1 MIEKC
6 KKQATALLV
15 LSMATALAT
24 GCSAKNSSNSGN
36 GSNSQNSG
44 VESTD
49 NTDTSEAVKDQF
61 EGTSIVLSDDGITVD
76 GEAASEDS
84 NAAVY
89 VGADIVYYEE
99 GKDESYG
106 EGTEEDAHSV
116 EEAAKNT
123 VVTITQPGE
132 YKVSGNIS
140 YGQIAI
146 DLGDDVKEDESAVVT
161 LILDNAN
168 ITCTVAP
175 AIVVYNAYECGSD
188 DTGTATS
195 VVDTSN
201 AGFNLV
207 LADDSVNEVSGC
219 HVAKIYKEGTTD
231 KLHKYDAA
239 IDSKVSFNI
248 NGETT
253 GNGQLTVNS
262 DNEGISSNLH
272 MTVNGGNITINACD
286 DSINT
291 NEDGVS
297 VFTMN
302 GGVLI
307 CDSGKGSEGDGI
319 DSNGWIVMNGGYVIA
334 SANSESQDSGVDSD
348 NGILLN
354 GGTVLATGNMY
365 DEVSSESSQS
375 FVVLNFN
382 EKQSEETYILLKDS
396 EGNAVTAFNAVNDY
410 TMLVYSSPEI
420 KEGDYTLYQ
429 VSSVIGDFNGSIYT
443 NITSY
448 EGEQQL
454 QYTSSGMMG
463 GGMGQPGGGQRPAD
477 GEMPEQPTDGQAPT
491 GEAPEMPTDGQAPT
505 GEAPEM
511 PTDGQAPTGE
521 APEMPTDGQAPT
533 GEAPEQPTDG
543 QASTGGQMPSGMQTT
558 GEVSTVFTF
567 VAGSNIFSG
576 ISVVSE

>member
-1 MIEKC
+1 MIEKY
-6 KKQATALLV
+6 KKQATALLT
-15 LSMATALAT
+15 LSMAAVLIT
-24 GCSAKNSSNSGN
+24 GCSTKNTNNSGN
-36 GSNSQNSG
+36 GSNQESSG
-44 VESTD
+44 VVGNET
-49 NTDTSEAVKDQF
+49 TDTSDSAEDNF
-61 EGTSIVLSDDGITVD
+61 EGTTIALSDNGITVN
-76 GEAASEDS
+76 GEAVSKDS
-84 NAAVY
+84 DEAVY

-99 GKDESYG
+99 GKDDSYG
-106 EGTEEDAHSV
+106 EGSVEDAHSD
-116 EEAAKNT
+116 EEAAKHT
-123 VVTITQPGE
+123 VITITQPGE
-132 YKVSGNIS
+132 YKISGNIS

-146 DLGDDVKEDESAVVT
+146 DLGEDAKKDENAVVT

-188 DTGTATS
+188 DTKTATS
-195 VVDTSN
+195 SVDTTN

-248 NGETT
+248 NGETK

-272 MTVNGGNITINACD
+272 MTVNGGLITINASD

-302 GGVLI
+302 GGVLT
-307 CDSGKGSEGDGI
+307 CDSGNGSEGDGI
-319 DSNGWIVMNGGYVIA
+319 DSNGWIVINGGYIIA
-334 SANSESQDSGVDSD
+334 SANSDSQDSGVDSD
-348 NGILLN
+348 NGIFIN

-365 DEVSSESSQS
+365 DEVSSESKQS

-396 EGNAVTAFNAVNDY
+396 DGNAVTAFNAVNDY
-410 TMLVYSSPEI
+410 SMLVYSSPEVA
-420 KEGDYTLYQ
+420 EGDYTLYQ
-429 VSSVIGDFNGSIYT
+429 VSSVTGDLNGSIYT
-443 NITSY
+443 NITAY

-454 QYTSSGMMG
+454 QYTSNSMMGGGMGGPG
-463 GGMGQPGGGQRPAD
+463 GGMGQPGGGQKPGD
-477 GEMPEQPTDGQAPT
+477 GEAPEMPTEGQAPAD
-491 GEAPEMPTDGQAPT
+491 GEAPEMPTDGQKPA
-505 GEAPEM
+505 
-511 PTDGQAPTGE
+511 D
-521 APEMPTDGQAPT
+521 
-533 GEAPEQPTDG
+533 
-543 QASTGGQMPSGMQTT
+543 GQMPGGLQTT
-558 GEVSTVFTF
+558 GEASTVFTF
-567 VAGSNIFSG
+567 TTGRNTFSG

>member
-1 MIEKC
+1 MAKRMIEKY
-6 KKQATALLV
+6 KKQATALLT
-15 LSMATALAT
+15 LSMSIALIT
-24 GCSAKNSSNSGN
+24 GCSAKDSNNSGN
-36 GSNSQNSG
+36 GSDQQNSG
-44 VESTD
+44 VVSTEDGNASESVED
-49 NTDTSEAVKDQF
+49 SF
-61 EGTSIVLSDDGITVD
+61 EGTLIALSDNGITVN
-76 GEAASEDS
+76 GEEASEDS
-84 NAAVY
+84 DAAVY
-89 VGADIVYYEE
+89 LGGDIVYYEE
-99 GKDESYG
+99 GKDDSYG
-106 EGTEEDAHSV
+106 EGSEDDGHSA
-116 EEAAKNT
+116 EEAGKHT
-123 VVTITQPGE
+123 VITITQPGE

-146 DLGDDVKEDESAVVT
+146 DLGEDAKKDEKAVVT

-175 AIVVYNAYECGSD
+175 AIVVYNAYESGSD
-188 DTGTATS
+188 DTETATS
-195 VVDTSN
+195 SVDTSN

-248 NGETT
+248 NGETK

-272 MTVNGGNITINACD
+272 MTVNGGIITINASD

-302 GGVLI
+302 GGVLT
-307 CDSGKGSEGDGI
+307 CDSGNGSEGDGI
-319 DSNGWIVMNGGYVIA
+319 DSNGWIVINGGYIVA
-334 SANSESQDSGVDSD
+334 SANSVSQDSGIDSD
-348 NGILLN
+348 NGILIN

-365 DEVSSESSQS
+365 DEVSSESSQN

-382 EKQSEETYILLKDS
+382 EKQSEKTYILLKDS

-410 TMLVYSSPEI
+410 TMLVYSSSEI
-420 KEGDYTLYQ
+420 TEGDYTLSQ
-429 VSSVIGDFNGSIYT
+429 VSSVTGDLNGSIYT
-443 NITSY
+443 NITAY

-454 QYTSSGMMG
+454 QYTSNGTMG
-463 GGMGQPGGGQRPAD
+463 GGMRQPGDGQKPSD
-477 GEMPEQPTDGQAPT
+477 GEAPELPTDGQT
-491 GEAPEMPTDGQAPT
+491 KVDGEAPELPTDGQTTAG
-505 GEAPEM
+505 GEAPEL
-511 PTDGQAPTGE
+511 PTDGQKPADGQNPGGLETSGE
-521 APEMPTDGQAPT
+521 A
-533 GEAPEQPTDG
+533 
-543 QASTGGQMPSGMQTT
+543 
-558 GEVSTVFTF
+558 STVFTF
-567 VAGSNIFSG
+567 TTGSNTFSG